1 MVTVQPLQTTL
12 FCTISICGLPFLNN
26 VAFPLFRLQEMG
38 SLLWCQGVMES
49 GKQTNFLQWEHD
61 IFIEIEDSIFVYTP
75 PPYVDSKAYSNIR
88 GLFSKYSS

>member
-1 MVTVQPLQTTL
+1 MATKKPCNQKVGYFLLQGVEKRHTQMVTVPSTTFTL

-49 GKQTNFLQWEHD
+49 GKQTNFLQ
-61 IFIEIEDSIFVYTP
+61 
-75 PPYVDSKAYSNIR
+75 
-88 GLFSKYSS
+88 